1 MYASLSSKNGF
12 LGELFTECLL
22 NITTL
27 IVTCNK
33 LSCNIT
39 GSCRYQLPMI
49 LNDLNSNDIM
59 SEVIKNIN
67 NVSLL
72 GFKRIVKTF
81 FLDRYSF
88 TCSIPNC
95 YVCG

>member
-1 MYASLSSKNGF
+1 
-12 LGELFTECLL
+12 
-22 NITTL
+22 
-27 IVTCNK
+27 
-33 LSCNIT
+33 
-39 GSCRYQLPMI
+39 MI

-59 SEVIKNIN
+59 SDVIKNIN

-81 FLDRYSF
+81 LLDRYSF
-88 TCSIPNC
+88 TCSIPNI